1 MEYNTLREQA
11 YHQIQEQIL
20 SGDLSAGQRIS
31 EQSLASKIGI
41 SRTPVRSAIRQLES
55 EGMLVQVPRYGTIVK
70 KFTRNELGDLFD
82 LRLAIEQYAAE
93 FAGARLSQSDRY
105 RLKQIVDNAQ
115 EMVEENRASLDA
127 GESEIKDQLS
137 EYDIEFHSIILN
149 STKNKQMIKSISSS
163 RILIQLSCL
172 AHIIVDS
179 QMLRD
184 VWLEHGKIL
193 ETILRGSPDES
204 RSIMAMHV
212 EKSKQLAFRV
222 FDRLHARKES

>member
-11 YHQIQEQIL
+11 YKEIQNQIL
-20 SGDLSAGQRIS
+20 SGDLAAGQRIS
-31 EQSLASKIGI
+31 EQSLASRIGI

-93 FAGARLSQSDRY
+93 HAGAQLSQSDRY
-105 RLKQIVDNAQ
+105 RLNQIVETALSLVEDN
-115 EMVEENRASLDA
+115 RDRLDRS
-127 GESEIKDQLS
+127 ESEIKDRLS
-137 EYDIEFHSIILN
+137 ELDIEFHSIILH
-149 STKNKQMIKSISSS
+149 STKNKQMIKAISSS

-179 QMLRD
+179 DMLMS
-184 VWLEHGKIL
+184 VWLEHKKIL
-193 ETILRGSPDES
+193 ETILRGSRDDS
-204 RSIMAMHV
+204 RAIMAYHI
-212 EKSKQLAFRV
+212 EKSKNLAYNV
-222 FDRLHARKES
+222 FDRINDNS